1 VREPSA
7 SHLALAKLC
16 AHPFTSGIKW
26 PWEEQGDAGRFGD
39 RVHLGCE
46 ALETGEAVYP
56 AIYAYLSDEECRKL
70 DWCVE
75 GARELLALTPG
86 LVDVEVELD
95 LRYHVETGAVRRAA
109 PGESKRPGEW
119 TVKID
124 WVALTG
130 DTVLVRDWKTGKQ
143 KHLDKARENPQVRLG
158 AVAAARYFGVK
169 RARVELVHL
178 EEDGHMIDGADFD
191 RLELA
196 AIASELRALRRSLTG
211 GPTPPTPGAHC
222 TTHFCKLRGVCSA
235 TLSALATAQPVG
247 ERFSIEI
254 RDAEHA
260 RWTLERIPAVEAAI
274 DAIKK
279 AVKEYARKGPIPM
292 AGGEVYGWRESSERK
307 VDVDT
312 PERVEALRQVLGDL
326 VDVAVVRPA
335 PKVTLGSIDEAAR
348 QLAASRGAK
357 RGAKTSIA
365 REALASLEAAGGLRV
380 DTFEKCESF
389 RPKASAAKEE
399 SA

>member
-1 VREPSA
+1 MREPSA

-16 AHPFTSGIKW
+16 AHPFTSGIRW

-39 RVHLGCE
+39 RAHLGCE
-46 ALETGEAVYP
+46 ALVTGEAVYP
-56 AIYAYLSDEECRKL
+56 AVYANLPNEECRKL

-75 GARELLALTPG
+75 GARELLSLTPEA
-86 LVDVEVELD
+86 LFVEVELD
-95 LRYHVETGAVRRAA
+95 LRYHVETGAVRAA
-109 PGESKRPGEW
+109 ARGESKRPGEW

-124 WVALTG
+124 WVALLG

-143 KHLDKARENPQVRLG
+143 KHTDKARENPQVRLG
-158 AVAAARYFGVK
+158 AVAAAKHFGVK

-178 EEDGHMIDGADFD
+178 DEDGYSVDGADFD

-196 AIASELRALRRSLTG
+196 AIASELRALRRSLAG
-211 GPTPPTPGAHC
+211 GPTPPVPGAHC

-254 RDAEHA
+254 RDAGHA
-260 RWTLERIPAVEAAI
+260 RWTLERLPAVEAALE
-274 DAIKK
+274 AIKK
-279 AVKEYARKGPIPM
+279 SVKEYARKGPIPM
-292 AGGEVYGWRESSERK
+292 AGGEVYGWREASERK

-335 PKVTLGSIDEAAR
+335 PKVTLSSIDEAAR
-348 QLAASRGAK
+348 QLAAARGGK
-357 RGAKTSIA
+357 RGLKTAIA
-365 REALASLEAAGGLRV
+365 RDALASLEAAGGLRV
-380 DTFEKCESF
+380 DTFEKCETF
-389 RPKASAAKEE
+389 KPKPSAAKEQE
-399 SA
+399 S

>member
-1 VREPSA
+1 MREPSA

-16 AHPFTSGIKW
+16 AHPFTGGIKW
-26 PWEEQGDAGRFGD
+26 PWEDQSDAGRFGD

-46 ALETGEAVYP
+46 ALETGECIYP
-56 AIYAYLSDEECRKL
+56 AAYADLSEEECRKL

-75 GARELLALTPG
+75 GGRELLALTPG
-86 LVDVEVELD
+86 LVADVELD
-95 LRYHVETGAVRRAA
+95 LRYHVGTGAVRRAA
-109 PGESKRPGEW
+109 RGESKRPGEW

-143 KHLDKARENPQVRLG
+143 KYTDKARENPQVRLG
-158 AVAAARYFGVK
+158 AVAAARHFGVK

-178 EEDGHMIDGADFD
+178 DEDGHKIDGADFD

-196 AIASELRALRRSLTG
+196 GIASELRALRRSLTG
-211 GPTPPTPGAHC
+211 GPTPPTPGVHC

-247 ERFSIEI
+247 ERFSVEI

-260 RWTLERIPAVEAAI
+260 RWTLERLPAVEAALES
-274 DAIKK
+274 IKK
-279 AVKEYARKGPIPM
+279 SVKEFARKGPIPM
-292 AGGEVYGWRESSERK
+292 AGGEVYGWREASERK

-312 PERVEALRQVLGDL
+312 PERVEALRQVLGDFAH
-326 VDVAVVRPA
+326 VAVVRPP

-348 QLAASRGAK
+348 RLAASRGAK

-389 RPKASAAKEE
+389 RPKPSAAKEE
-399 SA
+399 AS